1 MGQMS
6 SQAAL
11 SMVASAG
18 EDMVS
23 RRKRS
28 LDAAGDLLTMGAAL
42 CPLVAIAVVLLF
54 SPRVPVLAGV
64 LFVLAVMTVLIFT
77 GVLAWTSSA
86 WTVTGTEVL
95 MIGMRRLGGIGE
107 LPASMGL
114 RYPNNPF
121 GNAAEQFIND
131 AELSETE
138 MNTFRTL
145 RAEEFKGSLRE
156 LVVTCR
162 CLNR

>member
-1 MGQMS
+1 MGQLS

-11 SMVASAG
+11 SIVASAG
-18 EDMVS
+18 EDAVS

-28 LDAAGDLLTMGAAL
+28 WDTAGDLLTMGGAL
-42 CPLVAIAVVLLF
+42 CPLVAIVVVLVF
-54 SPRVPVLAGV
+54 SPRVPVLAVV
-64 LFVLAVMTVLIFT
+64 LIALAVMTVLILT
-77 GVLAWTSSA
+77 GVFAWTSSG

-95 MIGMRRLGGIGE
+95 KIGMRRLGGVGE
-107 LPASMGL
+107 LPATMGL

-121 GNAAEQFIND
+121 GVAAEQFIND
-131 AELSETE
+131 AELSDRE
-138 MNTFRTL
+138 MDTFRTL

-162 CLNR
+162 SLNR